1 MFSHKRSRGLCHL
14 LKILTIGELSNS
26 SRGCIFYR
34 IMENGGFI
42 GNRKKC
48 LKWTNLAKVLLW
60 VSRRRA
66 IRRRTKLVHS
76 KKNLILKIFYY
87 NTILYTIHNVMF
99 SSERHI
105 GRSLLFAIHTFL
117 HSLIYLLGRFLSTL
131 ITYSI
136 KSSVSFLFDLT
147 IRPDCLIKSTV

>member
-1 MFSHKRSRGLCHL
+1 MFSHKQSRGLCHL

-60 VSRRRA
+60 VSQ
-66 IRRRTKLVHS
+66 RRTKLVHS
-76 KKNLILKIFYY
+76 KKNLISKIFYY

-105 GRSLLFAIHTFL
+105 GRSILFAIQTF
-117 HSLIYLLGRFLSTL
+117 FTFPDLS
-131 ITYSI
+131 
-136 KSSVSFLFDLT
+136 
-147 IRPDCLIKSTV
+147 IR